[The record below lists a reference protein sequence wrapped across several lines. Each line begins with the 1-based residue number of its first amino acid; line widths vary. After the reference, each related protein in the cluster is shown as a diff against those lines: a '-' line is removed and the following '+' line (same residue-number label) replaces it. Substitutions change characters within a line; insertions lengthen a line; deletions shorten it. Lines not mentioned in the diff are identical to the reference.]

1 MDAKRLRRRTN
12 TLMTLGAI
20 ALGVMALVLL
30 AQTARTPAEFG
41 EVQQAILL
49 VNALGVCVL
58 LVLIIA
64 NLSRLVSEYRRNI
77 AGARLKARM
86 VATLVGLSLVPLIVV
101 YLFAVN
107 FLDQGVDAW
116 FDADMDR
123 ELERALQYSR
133 ASLDVEMRSRMAD
146 TRDMVAALAAT
157 ADVVGIPVL
166 LDQLREG
173 RGARELTLYGEST
186 RIVASSADDPGR
198 RLPVPLTD
206 DVLIQVRQ
214 SGSYL
219 ALEPTVDG
227 YQVRTLLALP
237 RSPARPD
244 QEILQAIYPVS
255 DRLWRLADAVQAT
268 YTEYTELRYLRGP
281 LKLALTLTLTLVLLL
296 SMLVAV
302 FGAFFFTRRLLAPI
316 DSLVAGTRAVAK
328 GDFDT
333 HLPSAGADEVGFL
346 IRSFNE
352 MIDRLRRAR
361 EETGISQ
368 RQLESERAKL
378 AAILAGLS
386 TGVIALDPDDRIRI
400 ANAAASTILG
410 VDLPAH
416 TGRSLAELAA
426 GEPLLQQFRDAC
438 QRHAAAGEPV
448 WREQL
453 VLKTPAGARLM
464 LNCAS
469 TTLASGLPGGGGSVL
484 VFDDITSLLQ
494 AQRDAAWGEVARRL
508 AHEIK
513 NPLTPIRLAAERIRR
528 RYLPDM
534 EPAEAKVLDRST
546 HTIVQQV
553 EAMRDMVNAFSDYAR
568 APEMRL
574 TSLDLNQLI
583 REVAYLYRVQDAQPA
598 VTLQLDEGL
607 SEIEADPVRVRQLL
621 HNLIRNALEA
631 QEGQEDAAVVVVTQA
646 LAVGGRELAQVCVT
660 DNGPGFSPEALPRI
674 FEPYVTTKKKGT
686 GLGLAIVKR
695 LVEEH
700 GGSIR
705 AENLPAGGARITLHL
720 PLRAQVRDT
729 LADSRIQ
736 RPEQLKER
744 A

>member
-1 MDAKRLRRRTN
+1 MDPKRLRRRTN
-12 TLMTLGAI
+12 TLMTLGAV
-20 ALGVMALVLL
+20 ALGIMALILL

-41 EVQQAILL
+41 EVQQAILV

-58 LVLIIA
+58 VVLIIA
-64 NLSRLVSEYRRNI
+64 NLSRLVGEYQRNV

-86 VATLVGLSLVPLIVV
+86 VATLVGLSLLPLVVV

-116 FDADMDR
+116 FDADMER
-123 ELERALQYSR
+123 ELERAIQLSR
-133 ASLDVEMRSRMAD
+133 ASLDVEMRSRMEL
-146 TRDMVAALAAT
+146 TGELAAT
-157 ADVVGIPVL
+157 LSATDGRASGSM
-166 LDQLREG
+166 LDQLRE
-173 RGARELTLYGEST
+173 RSGARELTLYAENS
-186 RIVASSADDPGR
+186 RIVASTAEDPGR
-198 RLPVPLTD
+198 RLPAPLGD
-206 DVLIQVRQ
+206 DVLLQVRQ

-219 ALEPTVDG
+219 ALDPVIDG

-244 QEILQAIYPVS
+244 QEILQVIYPVS

-268 YTEYTELRYLRGP
+268 YTEYIELRYLRGP

-296 SMLVAV
+296 SMLIAV

-316 DSLVAGTRAVAK
+316 DSLVTGTRAVAA

-333 HLPSAGADEVGFL
+333 HLPSAGGDEVGFL
-346 IRSFNE
+346 IKSFNE

-361 EETGISQ
+361 EETGLSQ
-368 RQLESERAKL
+368 RQLESERANL

-386 TGVIALDPDDRIRI
+386 TGVVALDPDERIRI
-400 ANAAASTILG
+400 ANAAAGTILG
-410 VDLPAH
+410 VDLPSH
-416 TGRSLAELAA
+416 TGRPLAELAA
-426 GEPLLQQFRDAC
+426 GEPLLEQFRVAC
-438 QRHAAAGEPV
+438 HRYSTAGEPE

-453 VLKTPAGARLM
+453 VLQTAGGARRI

-469 TTLASGLPGGGGSVL
+469 TTLPSDLPGGGGSVL

-528 RYLPDM
+528 RYLPGMAED
-534 EPAEAKVLDRST
+534 EAKVLDRST

-568 APEMRL
+568 APEMRVAP
-574 TSLDLNQLI
+574 LDLNQLI
-583 REVAYLYRVQDAQPA
+583 REVAYLYRAQDMQSV
-598 VTLQLDEGL
+598 VTLQLDPELG
-607 SEIEADPVRVRQLL
+607 EIEADPVRVRQLL

-631 QEGQEDAAVVVVTQA
+631 QEGQEASAVCVATA
-646 LAVGGRELAQVCVT
+646 GLTMGGRDMAQVCVT
-660 DNGPGFSPEALPRI
+660 DKGPGIGPDALPQI

-700 GGSIR
+700 GGSIQ
-705 AENLPAGGARITLHL
+705 AENLPEGGARITLHL
-720 PLRAQVRDT
+720 PLKTQIRDT
-729 LADSRIQ
+729 PVDGRGQ
-736 RPEQLKER
+736 RPDPIKER